1 MDCKILYLGDTA
13 LDRQA
18 GYLAGVMTHYG
29 LDFDYVGSDERF
41 SDALFDQEYHLM
53 ILSDY
58 PSLNFRAEQ
67 IKRVVERIKNGMGL
81 LMIGGWE
88 SFVGIAGDY
97 HRTLF
102 QDVLPVVMKDTD
114 DRVNFSDP
122 CLVVKEKGH
131 EMINPLPFD
140 QQVPAIGGLNAFEAK
155 PGSTVLLSAVQ
166 FKSRKYKKRIE
177 FEQNATYPLLVL
189 GNYGLG
195 RTAAFA
201 SDVAPHWVGPLVDWG
216 DERIKAQADG
226 AGAIEVGNW
235 YAAFFAGLVQ
245 WLCVGKISLILGDTQ
260 SDQR

>member
-18 GYLAGVMTHYG
+18 GYLAGVMAHYG
-29 LDFDYVGSDERF
+29 LDFDYVGSDELF
-41 SDALFDQEYHLM
+41 SDVLVEQDYQLM

-58 PSLNFRAEQ
+58 PASNFSDEQ
-67 IKRVVERIKNGMGL
+67 LKRVVDKTKEGMGL

-88 SFVGIAGDY
+88 SFVGIGGDY
-97 HRTLF
+97 HRTPI
-102 QDVLPVVMKDTD
+102 QDVLPVVMKDND
-114 DRVNFSDP
+114 DRINFSGP
-122 CLVVKEKGH
+122 CLVVKEKSH
-131 EMINPLPFD
+131 ETIDSLPLD
-140 QQVPAIGGLNAFEAK
+140 QQIPAIGGLNAFEAK

-166 FKSRKYKKRIE
+166 FKSRKNKKRIE

-226 AGAIEVGNW
+226 AEAIEVGNW
-235 YAAFFAGLVQ
+235 YAAFFAGLMQ
-245 WLCVGKISLILGDTQ
+245 WLCVGKISLI
-260 SDQR
+260 

>member
-1 MDCKILYLGDTA
+1 MRRTILYLGDTA

-18 GYLAGVMTHYG
+18 SYLAGVLTHYG
-29 LDFDYVGSDERF
+29 LDFDYVGSDECF
-41 SDALFDQEYHLM
+41 SEALLENDYQLM

-58 PSLNFRAEQ
+58 PASNFSDEQ
-67 IKRVVERIKNGMGL
+67 VKRVVEKVKEGMAL

-88 SFVGIAGDY
+88 SFVGFGGDY

-122 CLVVKEKGH
+122 CLVVKEKSH
-131 EMINPLPFD
+131 EVIDSLPLD

-166 FKSRKYKKRIE
+166 FKAVKNKERID
-177 FEQNATYPLLVL
+177 FERTMTYPLLVL
-189 GNYGLG
+189 GDHGLG

-201 SDVAPHWVGPLVDWG
+201 SDVAPHWVGPFVDWG
-216 DERIKAQADG
+216 RERIKAQADG

-235 YAAFFAGLVQ
+235 YAAFFAKLVQ
-245 WLCVGKISLILGDTQ
+245 WLCVNNG
-260 SDQR
+260 